1 MLSVSQ
7 TGDKPRF
14 RNRRSSDLVGKHRIT
29 PSGLAEAPVYHPDF
43 YNFCPSPS
51 LLLILPQ
58 YKHHRIMTKKTSVLI
73 VGAGEFGAGTAL
85 SLLKTGNYTVT
96 MIDRA
101 PELPALDAASTD
113 MNKVVRWDYSDK
125 DYAKLARE
133 AIDVWNEDYK
143 GIYFQ

>member
-1 MLSVSQ
+1 M
-7 TGDKPRF
+7 
-14 RNRRSSDLVGKHRIT
+14 
-29 PSGLAEAPVYHPDF
+29 A
-43 YNFCPSPS
+43 
-51 LLLILPQ
+51 
-58 YKHHRIMTKKTSVLI
+58 KKTSVLI

-113 MNKVVRWDYSDK
+113 INKVVRWDYSDK

-133 AIDVWNEDYK
+133 AIDVWNRDYK

>member
-1 MLSVSQ
+1 MPPLRHLSAIIAATKPSWDPVQANTYLRVVFPFLTLRLHIFPSSSLR
-7 TGDKPRF
+7 PRF
-14 RNRRSSDLVGKHRIT
+14 RLSFLFKLQKMV
-29 PSGLAEAPVYHPDF
+29 
-43 YNFCPSPS
+43 
-51 LLLILPQ
+51 
-58 YKHHRIMTKKTSVLI
+58 KKTSVLI

-113 MNKVVRWDYSDK
+113 INKVVRWDYSDK

-133 AIDVWNEDYK
+133 AIDVWNRDYK